1 MAATIIDLGNI
12 SNTETLPDGD
22 YIVTGLNGDNTLTF
36 GSGNDQLTLGNGNN
50 TLTLNGG
57 TVQIVAGS
65 GNNTVTTTGTGADTV
80 TLTSGNNTV
89 SVGDGPDVIS
99 AGDGL
104 NIVTAGNGNDIV
116 TLGNGFDQVT
126 TGNGNSQITAGN
138 GAGDT
143 ITVGTGSNTILLGNG
158 SADIVH
164 TGAGNNTLTLSAAA
178 ASDDSI
184 LGALTSG
191 DGTGNTLVLT
201 TAGVINASGVSG
213 FDTYKLASGGANS
226 LTLTN
231 ANFARLPGPITIE
244 GGDTGSTIDASGLS
258 AVHAVA
264 IHASSGTDILTG
276 GAGADTF
283 YGAAGNE
290 TIDGGAGID
299 TMVLQ
304 GPASGY
310 TINVVGPVTTITG
323 AGVVDTLTNVENI
336 RYAPAAPT
344 GLALT
349 PVSDSGASNTDN
361 LTNVTLPTFVG
372 AGENGDTITLYDGS
386 TTFGTGTVAGG
397 IWSITA
403 TVPLTT
409 GANTFTATQTNTLGD
424 VSLASAPLTVRL
436 DTVALAPAAL
446 VLTAASDSGASSS
459 DHITNVTLPTVT
471 GTGENGATVTLFDGG
486 TAIGTG
492 TVTGGAWSITATVP
506 LVGGVNDVYA
516 MQTDLA
522 GNISAPSSDLFV
534 TLLTAAPAPGAVAL
548 TPASDTGASN
558 TDDITKRT
566 LPRITGTG
574 DNGDTVTL
582 SNGGTIIGTGTVAG
596 GVWSILTT
604 VALTEGVN
612 AITATQ
618 TDLAGNVSPAATLSV
633 TLDTVALPPAALA
646 LTPASDGGA
655 SNSDDITNVT
665 LPTVT
670 GTGENG
676 AVVTLFDGGT
686 TLGTGTVSGGVWSI
700 TATVA
705 LVEGVNDLSALQ
717 TDLAGNV
724 STPSSDLFV
733 TLQTGTVPPPAA
745 LALTPASDSGVS
757 SSDDL
762 TNVALPTI
770 TGTGVDGDTVTL
782 RAGGTLL
789 GTATVA
795 GGVWSIAATAPLTVG
810 ANTITA
816 TQTDIAGNV
825 SAPSSA
831 LTVTLKPSAPAPTAL
846 VLAPASDSGTSNSDA
861 ITNVAVPV
869 ITGLGEN
876 GDTVT
881 LRDGATI
888 IGTGTVAGG
897 AWSIAATAPL
907 LEGANAITATE
918 SDSAGNTSAAS
929 SPLNVRLKTSAPAP
943 TALALVSPSSSTT
956 ANLTVSPL
964 PTITGAG
971 ENGDTVTLLD
981 GATII
986 GTGMVTGGAWSITAT
1001 VPLIVGVNPL
1011 TAREVDVAG
1020 NVSAPS
1026 SVLNVTLDPN
1036 LPAVT
1041 AMLAPNPADAHSN
1054 GMVFSPIV
1062 VGSGDPTTIVSITEA
1077 GATVATV
1084 QSNATGAWSFD
1095 PSSLPQG
1102 IAHSLVASETDAAGN
1117 TSSTFPLTVP
1127 ASRFTAVD
1135 VTTSTS
1141 GSLLGSDYA
1150 GPVGYLQAQYAY
1162 TGSDNVVISASVAN
1176 VFIHGGSAE
1185 EALVAKA
1192 GSNVLEAGSGSS
1204 WLVGASGADGGTDTF
1219 FVDSS
1224 TGQATWDTLLNFH
1237 TGDSLTLWGFNATA
1251 GSMNWVTGSQGTAG
1265 FQGATLQ
1272 ANFGNGTGASA
1283 NITLAGLSTGSA
1295 QFATSTGT
1303 SGGVDFLSLTRIA

>member
-1 MAATIIDLGNI
+1 
-12 SNTETLPDGD
+12 
-22 YIVTGLNGDNTLTF
+22 
-36 GSGNDQLTLGNGNN
+36 
-50 TLTLNGG
+50 
-57 TVQIVAGS
+57 
-65 GNNTVTTTGTGADTV
+65 
-80 TLTSGNNTV
+80 
-89 SVGDGPDVIS
+89 
-99 AGDGL
+99 
-104 NIVTAGNGNDIV
+104 
-116 TLGNGFDQVT
+116 
-126 TGNGNSQITAGN
+126 
-138 GAGDT
+138 
-143 ITVGTGSNTILLGNG
+143 
-158 SADIVH
+158 
-164 TGAGNNTLTLSAAA
+164 
-178 ASDDSI
+178 
-184 LGALTSG
+184 
-191 DGTGNTLVLT
+191 
-201 TAGVINASGVSG
+201 

-558 TDDITKRT
+558 TDDITRRT

-612 AITATQ
+612 AITAMQ

-646 LTPASDGGA
+646 LTPASDSGA

-686 TLGTGTVSGGVWSI
+686 ALGTGTVSGGVWSI
-700 TATVA
+700 TATVP
-705 LVEGVNDLSALQ
+705 LVNGQNDLYAQQ
-717 TDLAGNV
+717 TDVAGNV
-724 STPSSDLFV
+724 SAPSGDLFV
-733 TLQTGTVPPPAA
+733 TLITATVPPPGGLA
-745 LALTPASDSGVS
+745 LAAASDSGTS
-757 SSDDL
+757 NSDDL
-762 TNVALPTI
+762 TNVAQPTI
-770 TGTGVDGDTVTL
+770 TGTGVDGDTITL
-782 RAGGTLL
+782 SDGGTLL

-795 GGVWSIAATAPLTVG
+795 GGV
-810 ANTITA
+810 
-816 TQTDIAGNV
+816 
-825 SAPSSA
+825 
-831 LTVTLKPSAPAPTAL
+831 
-846 VLAPASDSGTSNSDA
+846 
-861 ITNVAVPV
+861 
-869 ITGLGEN
+869 
-876 GDTVT
+876 
-881 LRDGATI
+881 
-888 IGTGTVAGG
+888 
-897 AWSIAATAPL
+897 WSIAATAPL

-1185 EALVAKA
+1185 EA
-1192 GSNVLEAGSGSS
+1192 
-1204 WLVGASGADGGTDTF
+1204 
-1219 FVDSS
+1219 
-1224 TGQATWDTLLNFH
+1224 
-1237 TGDSLTLWGFNATA
+1237 
-1251 GSMNWVTGSQGTAG
+1251 
-1265 FQGATLQ
+1265 
-1272 ANFGNGTGASA
+1272 
-1283 NITLAGLSTGSA
+1283 
-1295 QFATSTGT
+1295 
-1303 SGGVDFLSLTRIA
+1303 